1 MGSNP
6 VIWALIF
13 GVVVSGIVVAL
24 SLLFAFCVALAGRS
38 YGEKLQRQ
46 YQSKIRQ
53 LLPGKD
59 CGGCGCENCDC
70 YARGVLFGV
79 ESENACIHADEDT
92 PQQLLALVK
101 ELHQLMEDPKPIPK
115 RKKRSFLYRQANK

>member
-1 MGSNP
+1 MSPNP

-13 GVVVSGIVVAL
+13 GVAVGALIILL
-24 SLLFAFCVALAGRS
+24 SLLLSLCVAFAGRG

-46 YQSKIRQ
+46 YQDKIRQ

-59 CGGCGCENCDC
+59 CGQCGCESCDR

-79 ESENACIHADEDT
+79 EAENICPHASEDT
-92 PQQLLALVK
+92 PQKMLVLVK
-101 ELHQLMEDPKPIPK
+101 EMQMLMEDPKPIK
-115 RKKRSFLYRQANK
+115 QRKKRSFLFRKANK

>member
-13 GVVVSGIVVAL
+13 GVAVSALIIFL
-24 SLLFAFCVALAGRS
+24 SLLFGLCVALAGRS
-38 YGEKLQRQ
+38 YSGKLQRI
-46 YQSKIRQ
+46 YQDKLRQ
-53 LLPGKD
+53 LLPGKN
-59 CGGCGCENCDC
+59 CGECGCETCDL

-79 ESENACIHADEDT
+79 EAENACPHAPEGT

-101 ELHQLMEDPKPIPK
+101 EMQMLMEDPKPIPK
-115 RKKRSFLYRQANK
+115 RKKRGFLFRQANK